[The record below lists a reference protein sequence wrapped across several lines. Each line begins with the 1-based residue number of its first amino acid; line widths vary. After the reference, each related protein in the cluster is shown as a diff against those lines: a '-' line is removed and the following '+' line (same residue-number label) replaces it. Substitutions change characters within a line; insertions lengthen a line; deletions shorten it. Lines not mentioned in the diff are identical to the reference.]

1 MLLIMSRRVLPT
13 NGSPGVVVFASLFH
27 TFLKNKTMKSNN
39 NILFLAIAL
48 ASSTAALAQN
58 PIIQTQ
64 LTTDPAPLVC
74 GDRIDVYTGHDEDH
88 ADFFWMNEWRVY
100 SSTDM
105 GNWTDDGSPLNQ
117 SSFAWADD
125 RAWAAQAIERNGKY

>member
-1 MLLIMSRRVLPT
+1 
-13 NGSPGVVVFASLFH
+13 
-27 TFLKNKTMKSNN
+27 MKSNN

-74 GDRIDVYTGHDEDH
+74 GLQG
-88 ADFFWMNEWRVY
+88 
-100 SSTDM
+100 
-105 GNWTDDGSPLNQ
+105 
-117 SSFAWADD
+117 
-125 RAWAAQAIERNGKY
+125 